1 MNRRD
6 LLKMASILPL
16 PFSRKFQLDR
26 VVTVQV
32 YRTKWRP
39 GTFETIDRFDG
50 GYFEVAVIKEI
61 ITTFDH
67 KNHFVVD
74 SNFDLSS
81 DFDPSYSRNRGKIIL
96 KDGNGNILEVN
107 KLNKGFVLL
116 KLEMIKWM
124 ELQCLLD
131 C

>member
-32 YRTKWRP
+32 YRTKWRCV
-39 GTFETIDRFDG
+39 EIIDRFDG

-81 DFDPSYSRNRGKIIL
+81 DFDPSYSRNKGKIIL

-116 KLEMIKWM
+116 KLEMIK
-124 ELQCLLD
+124 
-131 C
+131 